1 MRLWGREWRTSG
13 RRSFVKVFLRHWK
26 EGRVSVLLLKSYHD
40 WLNAVYNKTRGFLN
54 LIVWKLFS
62 DFYLLN
68 FIFSANWSMRYRFR
82 FSKSVIPVIKQDDIK
97 IEPSNLS
104 CACQT
109 NQFTGELVAG
119 MMPITHAHM
128 LHLIQVHQIY
138 ILAIGNLNNFSHSDL
153 DRTGLTWWEPR
164 E

>member
-13 RRSFVKVFLRHWK
+13 RRSFVKVFLRRWK

-82 FSKSVIPVIKQDDIK
+82 FSKSVIPVIKHDNIK

-119 MMPITHAHM
+119 MMPITHAHVASHTSAPN
-128 LHLIQVHQIY
+128 LHTCY
-138 ILAIGNLNNFSHSDL
+138 RNLNNFSPSDL
-153 DRTGLTWWEPR
+153 DRTGLTWWER